1 MQSVPITTI
10 AMSSNLT
17 CGEVYS
23 IKQYVVKFVSDL
35 QQGQSFAPCTPV
47 SSTNKTD
54 RHVTIKL
61 KYC

>member
-10 AMSSNLT
+10 VMSSILA

-35 QQGQSFAPCTPV
+35 RHGQSFAPCTPV

-54 RHVTIKL
+54 HHVTI
-61 KYC
+61 